1 MLRLGDAQIRP
12 RHRGE
17 LRVLVAARRTGL
29 GRVRCYLAADLLRR
43 ASERS
48 GLLPSVI
55 DFLPDGADELRTLGA
70 ELNIHPPQQTL
81 TPPVS
86 GADLAGLFPD
96 GAREPVFD
104 IGVRLAAD
112 PAGPAGPADPA
123 GWLAAGPADL
133 AGHWIEVAG
142 AGAEK
147 TGAEKTA
154 LGAEPLSVRL
164 MLMRH
169 GYGEPL
175 PDGAEADG
183 EAADCAATLARW
195 RWRVAEW
202 ARSPSGSMSRRYAEA
217 ITTAFTDDLDT
228 AAALREL
235 AALED
240 DPDEPD
246 GVKFETFAAADRLL
260 GLDLARD
267 IGRLPQPGVM
277 NCRYRVYLRNESPPG
292 RMTIIYCHAYAIHTM
307 NV

>member
-1 MLRLGDAQIRP
+1 MLRLGDTQIRP

-29 GRVRCYLAADLLRR
+29 GQVRCYLAADLLRR
-43 ASERS
+43 VSERS

-112 PAGPAGPADPA
+112 PAGPADPA
-123 GWLAAGPADL
+123 GWLAADPADL

-142 AGAEK
+142 AGVEK
-147 TGAEKTA
+147 TGAEKVA

-175 PDGAEADG
+175 PGGEAADREAADGTEAADGEAADREAADGTEADR

-195 RWRVAEW
+195 RRRVAEW
-202 ARSPSGSMSRRYAEA
+202 ARSPSGPISRRYAEA
-217 ITTAFTDDLDT
+217 ITTAFADNLDT

-267 IGRLPQPGVM
+267 IGR
-277 NCRYRVYLRNESPPG
+277 
-292 RMTIIYCHAYAIHTM
+292 
-307 NV
+307 